1 MKNRLLAWDIIFCVL
16 VVPGMMFLFPTSEW
30 LQWHPDYVFGYLAW
44 LEGVWFMCRKG
55 VGPLLVQD
63 RQGIILAVGS
73 LFVIGVVTFL
83 MTLTPVSFTSPEDQF
98 AALKMHQRAMWILLL
113 AVVSAGIP
121 VGALSSRNRELKSR
135 KDEEEELRNTAD
147 AISSRREEALSGQ
160 DRGDIQLKTG
170 YSTVHVP
177 VTAIRYIEGR
187 NNYACF
193 HLDHRNDVV
202 SQITLKSV
210 MEMLPEGK
218 FARIH
223 RSYIVPLW
231 RIEKRSATSVKLMG
245 VEETLPVGR
254 AYKETLNNG

>member
-1 MKNRLLAWDIIFCVL
+1 MDIIFGVL
-16 VVPGMMFLFPTSEW
+16 VIPTMIFLFPVNRW
-30 LQWHPDYVFGYLAW
+30 IQWHPDYVLYYVIW
-44 LEGVWFMCRKG
+44 LYGVWFLCRRAI
-55 VGPLLVQD
+55 GPLFT
-63 RQGIILAVGS
+63 RGWPEMALATGS
-73 LFVIGVVTFL
+73 LFLVGVVTFL
-83 MTLTPVSFTSPEDQF
+83 MTLTPVDFPPSQNGMGSLQ
-98 AALKMHQRAMWILLL
+98 LHQRAMWILLL
-113 AVVSAGIP
+113 AVVSAGVP
-121 VGALSSRNRELKSR
+121 VGALRTRNRELKSR
-135 KDEEEELRNTAD
+135 KDEEEELQNTAD

-160 DRGDIQLKTG
+160 DRGDIRLKTG

-218 FARIH
+218 FVRIH

>member
-1 MKNRLLAWDIIFCVL
+1 MDIIFGVL
-16 VVPGMMFLFPTSEW
+16 VIPTMIFLFPVSRW
-30 LQWHPDYVFGYLAW
+30 IQWHPDYVLYYVIW
-44 LEGVWFMCRKG
+44 LYGVWVLCRKAI
-55 VGPLLVQD
+55 GPLYT
-63 RQGIILAVGS
+63 RGWPEMALATGS
-73 LFVIGVVTFL
+73 LFLVGVVTFL
-83 MTLTPVSFTSPEDQF
+83 MTLTPVDFPPSQNGMGSLQ
-98 AALKMHQRAMWILLL
+98 LHQRAMWILLL
-113 AVVSAGIP
+113 AVVSAGVP
-121 VGALSSRNRELKSR
+121 VGALRTRNRELNIR
-135 KDEEEELRNTAD
+135 KEETEEQQNAAD
-147 AISSRREEALSGQ
+147 AINTRRAEALSDQ
-160 DRGDIQLKTG
+160 DRGNIQLKTG

-193 HLDHRNDVV
+193 HLDHRKDVV

-218 FARIH
+218 FVRIH

-231 RIEKRSATSVKLMG
+231 RIEKRSATAVKLMG

>member
-1 MKNRLLAWDIIFCVL
+1 MDIIFGVL
-16 VVPGMMFLFPTSEW
+16 VIPTMIFLFPVSRW
-30 LQWHPDYVFGYLAW
+30 IQWHPDYVLYYVIW
-44 LEGVWFMCRKG
+44 LYGVWFLCRKAI
-55 VGPLLVQD
+55 GPLFT
-63 RQGIILAVGS
+63 RGWPEMALATGS
-73 LFVIGVVTFL
+73 LFLVGVVTFL
-83 MTLTPVSFTSPEDQF
+83 MTLTPVDFPPSQNGVGSHQ
-98 AALKMHQRAMWILLL
+98 LHQRAMWILLL

-135 KDEEEELRNTAD
+135 KDEEEELQNTAD

-160 DRGDIQLKTG
+160 DRGDIRLKTG

-218 FARIH
+218 FVRIH

>member
-1 MKNRLLAWDIIFCVL
+1 MDIIFGVL
-16 VVPGMMFLFPTSEW
+16 VIPTMIFLFPVSRW
-30 LQWHPDYVFGYLAW
+30 IQWHPDYVLYYVIW
-44 LEGVWFMCRKG
+44 LYGVWFLCRKAI
-55 VGPLLVQD
+55 GPLFT
-63 RQGIILAVGS
+63 RGWPEMALATGS
-73 LFVIGVVTFL
+73 LFLVGVVTFL

-135 KDEEEELRNTAD
+135 KDEEEELQNTAD

-160 DRGDIQLKTG
+160 
-170 YSTVHVP
+170 
-177 VTAIRYIEGR
+177 
-187 NNYACF
+187 
-193 HLDHRNDVV
+193 

>member
-1 MKNRLLAWDIIFCVL
+1 MDIIFGVL
-16 VVPGMMFLFPTSEW
+16 VIPTMIFLFPVSRW
-30 LQWHPDYVFGYLAW
+30 IQWHPDYVLYYVIW
-44 LEGVWFMCRKG
+44 LYGVWFLCRKAI
-55 VGPLLVQD
+55 GPLFT
-63 RQGIILAVGS
+63 RGWPEMALATGS
-73 LFVIGVVTFL
+73 LFLVGVVTFL
-83 MTLTPVSFTSPEDQF
+83 MTLTPVDFPPSQNGMGSLQ
-98 AALKMHQRAMWILLL
+98 LHQRAMWILLL
-113 AVVSAGIP
+113 AVVSAGVP
-121 VGALSSRNRELKSR
+121 VGALRTRNRELNIR
-135 KDEEEELRNTAD
+135 KEETEEQQDAAD
-147 AISSRREEALSGQ
+147 AINTRRAEALSGQ

>member
-1 MKNRLLAWDIIFCVL
+1 MDIIFGVL
-16 VVPGMMFLFPTSEW
+16 VIPTMIFLFPVTW
-30 LQWHPDYVFGYLAW
+30 WMQWHPDYVLFYVIW
-44 LEGVWFMCRKG
+44 LYGVWILCRKAI
-55 VGPLLVQD
+55 GPLFTQD
-63 RQGIILAVGS
+63 IQGIVLAAGS
-73 LFVIGVVTFL
+73 LFLVVVVTFL
-83 MTLTPVSFTSPEDQF
+83 MTLTPVDFPSAQAGLGTLQ
-98 AALKMHQRAMWILLL
+98 LHQRAMWILLL
-113 AVVSAGIP
+113 AVISAGVP
-121 VGALSSRNRELKSR
+121 VGALRTRNRELNSR
-135 KDEEEELRNTAD
+135 KEEEEEEQNAAD
-147 AISSRREEALSGQ
+147 AINTRRAEALSDQ

-177 VTAIRYIEGR
+177 VTAIKYIEGR

-193 HLDHRNDVV
+193 HLDHRKDVV

-245 VEETLPVGR
+245 VEESIPVGR
-254 AYKETLNNG
+254 AYKDSFNNG

>member
-1 MKNRLLAWDIIFCVL
+1 MDIIFGVL
-16 VVPGMMFLFPTSEW
+16 VIPTMIFLFPVSRW
-30 LQWHPDYVFGYLAW
+30 IQWHPDYVLYYVIW
-44 LEGVWFMCRKG
+44 LYGVWFLCRKAI
-55 VGPLLVQD
+55 GPLFT
-63 RQGIILAVGS
+63 RGWPEMALAAGS
-73 LFVIGVVTFL
+73 LFLVGVVTFL

>member
-1 MKNRLLAWDIIFCVL
+1 
-16 VVPGMMFLFPTSEW
+16 
-30 LQWHPDYVFGYLAW
+30 
-44 LEGVWFMCRKG
+44 
-55 VGPLLVQD
+55 
-63 RQGIILAVGS
+63 
-73 LFVIGVVTFL
+73 
-83 MTLTPVSFTSPEDQF
+83 MTLTPVDFPPSQNGTGSLQ
-98 AALKMHQRAMWILLL
+98 LHQRAMWILLL
-113 AVVSAGIP
+113 AVVSAGVP
-121 VGALSSRNRELKSR
+121 VGALRTRNRELNIR
-135 KDEEEELRNTAD
+135 KEETEEQQNAAD
-147 AISSRREEALSGQ
+147 AINTRRAEALSDQ

-231 RIEKRSATSVKLMG
+231 RIEKRSATAVKLMG